1 MKQPA
6 KIRPSQIVARVIGVL
21 LLVSVVLATASAGER
36 QARRFRALRLE
47 PGTAIEVRLLSQI
60 HSGEAREGDTFE
72 ATLAKSLVVDGRTVL
87 PKNTRVTGRVVE
99 AVSSGRLKRPASL
112 TLELLEAGRYS
123 LRTEPVTLD
132 GKSHAGRNTAL
143 IGGGAAAGA
152 IIGALTGGKK
162 GAAIGAAIGAGA
174 GTGTAFLTG
183 KKELVLPVEFQVGFA
198 TDGAAA
204 SGGRRSAGEPEV
216 FVDDPKPRQRR
227 EERVEREAREG
238 TRRRRE
244 ERVEREARE
253 GTRRR
258 SAPVSSFSN
267 SDRRTIDSYLS
278 ANRANLPPGLAKR
291 ERLPRGLERQL
302 RRNGKLPP
310 GLQKRLQPFPTELK
324 QRLPPLP
331 TGYSRV
337 FLGNRA
343 LLLNAAKIVVDL
355 FVAGR

>member
-1 MKQPA
+1 M
-6 KIRPSQIVARVIGVL
+6 
-21 LLVSVVLATASAGER
+21 
-36 QARRFRALRLE
+36 E

-72 ATLAKSLVVDGRTVL
+72 ATLSKSLVVDGRTVL

-112 TLELLEAGRYS
+112 TLELVEAGRYS
-123 LRTEPVTLD
+123 LRTDPVTLD

-174 GTGTAFLTG
+174 GVGTAYLTG
-183 KKELVLPVEFQVGFA
+183 KKELVLPVEFQLGFA
-198 TDGAAA
+198 TAGAAA
-204 SGGRRSAGEPEV
+204 SGGQRSAGEPQV
-216 FVDDPKPRQRR
+216 FVDHPRPRQPRA
-227 EERVEREAREG
+227 ERVEGEVQEG
-238 TRRRRE
+238 TRRR
-244 ERVEREARE
+244 
-253 GTRRR
+253 T
-258 SAPVSSFSN
+258 APVSSFSS
-267 SDRRTIDSYLS
+267 SDRWAIDNYLS

-302 RRNGKLPP
+302 RRNGRLPP
-310 GLQKRLQPFPTELK
+310 GLQKRLQPFPTELER
-324 QRLPPLP
+324 RLPPLP

-343 LLLNAAKIVVDL
+343 LLLNAAKIVLDI

>member
-132 GKSHAGRNTAL
+132 GESHAGRNTAL

-238 TRRRRE
+238 TRRR
-244 ERVEREARE
+244 
-253 GTRRR
+253 

-267 SDRRTIDSYLS
+267 SDRRTIDSYLP

-310 GLQKRLQPFPTELK
+310 GLQKRLQPFPTELE